1 MSIRSSEGVRISKKE
16 FDELAEYDLL
26 GCSFLGSKLICT
38 LPFPSSIIDISFGC
52 SIGFGAKSC
61 LKFHSFDC
69 IRHSHG
75 IGFGI
80 ITVEFFSF
88 AYQIKV

>member
-1 MSIRSSEGVRISKKE
+1 MEGVRISKKE
-16 FDELAEYDLL
+16 FEELAEYDLL

-38 LPFPSSIIDISFGC
+38 FPYPSSIIDINFGC
-52 SIGFGAKSC
+52 SIGFGARSY
-61 LKFHSFDC
+61 LKFNSLDCVKHSQ
-69 IRHSHG
+69 G

-88 AYQIKV
+88 ACQIKV